1 MPNTASVRARVGV
14 DFLLRELDPGSDQDV
29 LQDVRLPKFCD
40 FVCYSLMRM
49 DLWPMTERIERVLR
63 KEGPGLRP
71 DEDLLHRIVDNLIEV
86 HSMPSDFVSVI
97 QPTAAKN
104 SEGSG
109 AEETGKRPVPVLP
122 VRDTVLF
129 PHAVLPLTVGRESSI
144 QLIQSLGE
152 EKTILVVAQ
161 RDARQDSPQSAD
173 LFATG
178 TRATVHKVVKMPNQS
193 LFVFTE
199 GNERVHLGE
208 FAQLTPFMT
217 AEYEAIPDV
226 EPQQTPEAE
235 ALQRNVV
242 SQFQQIVTSSP
253 TLSDDLQTIAINIDE
268 PGRLADFIAS
278 SLPFLTTTDKQELLE
293 TPDVS
298 ARLERINK
306 HLAKELEVQQLRNK
320 IQTEVQ
326 DSVQSSQRDYYLREQ
341 LKAIQK
347 ELGDVDDTQ
356 KDIAELKEKIETAGM
371 PDDVK
376 KDALK
381 ELGRLSRMNPAAAD
395 YSLTRNYVEWL
406 AVLPWGKTSSGEV
419 DILKAKGILDEDHYG
434 LKKVKDRS
442 LDYLSVRR
450 LKPDMKG
457 PILCFV
463 GPPGV
468 GKTSLGRSIAKAL
481 DRKFSRISLGG
492 MHDEAEIRGHRR
504 TYIGALPGQII
515 QHLKRVEVKDPV
527 FMLDEIDKL
536 GRDFRGDPASA
547 LLETLDPEQNNT
559 FRDNYLDQPFDLS
572 KVLFIC
578 TANQLDTI
586 PGPLLDRMEII
597 ELTGYTE
604 EEKVNIAI
612 KYLIPRQIKENGIT
626 EEQIE
631 FPKESVHLIARHY
644 TREAGVRK
652 LEQQIGTVCRKV
664 ARKIAEGTTEKVVIT
679 PEIVHE
685 FLGGIKVRVDTEIA
699 ERTKR
704 AGVAVGLAWTPA
716 GGDVLFIEAN
726 RMKGKGGFTI
736 TGQIGDVMKES
747 MQAALTWVRSNAAS
761 LGLDEDFTKDTDLHI
776 HVPAGAIPKDGPSA
790 GVTMATALVS
800 LLTDTPVHPLTAMT
814 GEITLSGNVLP
825 VGGIKEKFLAAKR
838 AGVRDVILPTDCK
851 QQVDEDLTPD
861 QTEGVTIHYATR
873 IEDVLA
879 VALPKTQREKAQD
892 EVVRE
897 EVLHATV

>member
-1 MPNTASVRARVGV
+1 MPN
-14 DFLLRELDPGSDQDV
+14 E
-29 LQDVRLPKFCD
+29 
-40 FVCYSLMRM
+40 
-49 DLWPMTERIERVLR
+49 
-63 KEGPGLRP
+63 
-71 DEDLLHRIVDNLIEV
+71 
-86 HSMPSDFVSVI
+86 FVSVI
-97 QPTAAKN
+97 KPGGGKT
-104 SEGSG
+104 GSDKG
-109 AEETGKRPVPVLP
+109 RSYPVLP
-122 VRDTVLF
+122 VRETVLF

-161 RDARQDSPQSAD
+161 KDARQDQPEGTD
-173 LFATG
+173 LHVIG

-199 GNERVHLGE
+199 GIERVRLE
-208 FAQLTPFMT
+208 TFTQATPFLL
-217 AEYEAIPDV
+217 AECEPV
-226 EPQQTPEAE
+226 EETEPEKNPE
-235 ALQRNVV
+235 MQALQRNVLA
-242 SQFQQIVTSSP
+242 QFQEIVTSSS
-253 TLSDDLQTIAINIDE
+253 TLNDDLQTIAINIEE
-268 PGRLADFIAS
+268 PSRLADFIAS
-278 SLPFLTTTDKQELLE
+278 SLPFLTTAEKQDLLE
-293 TPDVS
+293 TEDVKS
-298 ARLERINK
+298 RMIKINGM
-306 HLAKELEVQQLRNK
+306 LAKELEVQQLRNK
-320 IQTEVQ
+320 IQSEVQ
-326 DSVQSSQRDYYLREQ
+326 DAVQQSQRDYYLREQ
-341 LKAIQK
+341 MKAIQK
-347 ELGDVDDTQ
+347 ELGDQDETQ
-356 KDIAELKEKIETAGM
+356 KDLADLKDKIENAGM
-371 PDDVK
+371 PDEVK

-381 ELGRLSRMNPAAAD
+381 ELGRLSRMNAMAAD

-406 AVLPWGKTSSGEV
+406 AVLPWAKSSAGEV
-419 DILKAKGILDEDHYG
+419 DIKKAKDVLDTDHYG
-434 LKKVKDRS
+434 LKKVKDRI

-450 LKPDMKG
+450 LKPNMKG

-468 GKTSLGRSIAKAL
+468 GKTSLGRSIARAL
-481 DRKFSRISLGG
+481 GRKFSRISLGG

-515 QHLKRVEVKDPV
+515 QHLKRVEVNDPV

-586 PGPLLDRMEII
+586 PAPLLDRMEII

-604 EEKVNIAI
+604 EEKVNIAER
-612 KYLIPRQIKENGIT
+612 YLIPRQIKENGIDGETRGETRETRDEGVENREQSSENSGDEAGRGALEAGQEGAT
-626 EEQIE
+626 EIEGTEPVTILTEAPVASSPHIE
-631 FPKESVHLIARHY
+631 FPTESVALIARHY
-644 TREAGVRK
+644 TREAGVRR
-652 LEQQIGTVCRKV
+652 LEQLIGTVCRKT
-664 ARKIAEGTTEKVVIT
+664 ARKVAEGSLAEGEKLVIT
-679 PEIVHE
+679 PAVVHE

-726 RMKGKGGFTI
+726 KMKGKGNFTM

-761 LGLDEDFTKDTDLHI
+761 LDLDEDVLKDIDLHI

-790 GVTMATALVS
+790 GVTMATAIVS
-800 LLTDTPVHPLTAMT
+800 LLKDRPVRPLLAMT

-838 AGVRDVILPTDCK
+838 AGVRDVILPIDVKTN
-851 QQVDEDLTPD
+851 VEEDLTPE
-861 QTEGVTIHYATR
+861 QIEGLTIHYANR
-873 IEDVLA
+873 FEDVLN
-879 VALPKTQREKAQD
+879 VALPQTVGEVVQD
-892 EVVRE
+892 EEVRE
-897 EVLHATV
+897 EVLAGVE

>member
-1 MPNTASVRARVGV
+1 MPN
-14 DFLLRELDPGSDQDV
+14 E
-29 LQDVRLPKFCD
+29 
-40 FVCYSLMRM
+40 
-49 DLWPMTERIERVLR
+49 
-63 KEGPGLRP
+63 
-71 DEDLLHRIVDNLIEV
+71 
-86 HSMPSDFVSVI
+86 FVSVI
-97 QPTAAKN
+97 RPSQ
-104 SEGSG
+104 
-109 AEETGKRPVPVLP
+109 GKILAGDGRVHAYPVLP

-129 PHAVLPLTVGRESSI
+129 PHQVLPLTVGRESSI

-152 EKTILVVAQ
+152 DKTILVVAQ
-161 RDARQDSPQSAD
+161 KDARQDAPEGGD
-173 LFATG
+173 LHEVG

-199 GNERVHLGE
+199 GTERVRLGS
-208 FAQLTPFMT
+208 FTQTQPYLT
-217 AEYEAIPDV
+217 AEADPMEEISS
-226 EPQQTPEAE
+226 EPSPELE
-235 ALQRNVV
+235 ALQRNVLA
-242 SQFQQIVTSSP
+242 QFQEVVSSSS

-268 PGRLADFIAS
+268 PSRLTDFIAS
-278 SLPFLTTTDKQELLE
+278 NLPFLTTAEKQELLE
-293 TPDVS
+293 TTDLK
-298 ARLERINK
+298 ARLDRLNSQ
-306 HLAKELEVQQLRNK
+306 LAKELEVQQLRNK
-320 IQTEVQ
+320 IQSEVQ
-326 DSVQSSQRDYYLREQ
+326 DSVQQSQRDYYLREQ
-341 LKAIQK
+341 MKAIQK
-347 ELGDVDDTQ
+347 ELGDQDDTQ
-356 KDIAELKEKIETAGM
+356 KDIAELKEKIENAGM
-371 PDDVK
+371 SEAVK

-406 AVLPWGKTSSGEV
+406 AVLPWAKGSSGAV
-419 DILKAKGILDEDHYG
+419 DIGKAKDVLDADHYG
-434 LKKVKDRS
+434 LRKVKDRI

-515 QHLKRVEVKDPV
+515 QHLKRVEVNDPV

-586 PGPLLDRMEII
+586 PAPLLDRMEII

-604 EEKVNIAI
+604 EEKVAIAE
-612 KYLIPRQIKENGIT
+612 KYLIPRQIKENGLDPNVL
-626 EEQIE
+626 E
-631 FPKESVHLIARHY
+631 FPTETVGLIARHY

-652 LEQQIGTVCRKV
+652 LEQLIGTV
-664 ARKIAEGTTEKVVIT
+664 ARKTARRVAEGSLHPENGEKLVVT
-679 PEIVHE
+679 PEVVHE

-704 AGVAVGLAWTPA
+704 AGVAVGLAWTPV

-726 RMKGKGGFTI
+726 RMKGKGGFSI

-747 MQAALTWVRSNAAS
+747 MQAALTWVRSNALD
-761 LGLDEDFTKDTDLHI
+761 LGLDEDVLKDIDLHI
-776 HVPAGAIPKDGPSA
+776 HVPAGGIPKDGPSA
-790 GVTMATALVS
+790 GVTMATAIVS
-800 LLTDTPVHPLTAMT
+800 LLTDTPVHPLLAMT

-838 AGVRDVILPTDCK
+838 AGVRDVILPIDVK
-851 QQVDEDLTPD
+851 ANVEEDLTPD
-861 QTEGVTIHYATR
+861 QVAGVTIHYASR
-873 IEDVLA
+873 IEDVLN
-879 VALPKTQREKAQD
+879 VALPKTPREAVQD
-892 EVVRE
+892 EEVRE
-897 EVLHATV
+897 EVLAEVA

>member
-1 MPNTASVRARVGV
+1 MPN
-14 DFLLRELDPGSDQDV
+14 
-29 LQDVRLPKFCD
+29 
-40 FVCYSLMRM
+40 
-49 DLWPMTERIERVLR
+49 
-63 KEGPGLRP
+63 
-71 DEDLLHRIVDNLIEV
+71 
-86 HSMPSDFVSVI
+86 DFVSVI
-97 QPTAAKN
+97 KPSGSSSTKGTGE
-104 SEGSG
+104 STPEGTSSPR
-109 AEETGKRPVPVLP
+109 AIPVLP

-161 RDARQDSPQSAD
+161 RDARQDAPVASDMYSI
-173 LFATG
+173 G

-199 GNERVHLGE
+199 GNERVKVGE

-217 AEYEAIPDV
+217 AEFEIIDDIDPVAS
-226 EPQQTPEAE
+226 PEAE

-242 SQFQQIVTSSP
+242 SQFQSIVTSSP

-268 PGRLADFIAS
+268 PGRLSDFIAS

-293 TPDVS
+293 MPEVT

-326 DSVQSSQRDYYLREQ
+326 DSVQQSQRDYYLREQ

-347 ELGDVDDTQ
+347 ELGDLDDTQ
-356 KDIAELKEKIETAGM
+356 KDIADLKEKIENAGM
-371 PDDVK
+371 PEETK

-419 DILKAKGILDEDHYG
+419 DILKAKEILDEDHYG
-434 LKKVKDRS
+434 LKKVKDRI

-468 GKTSLGRSIAKAL
+468 GKTSLGRSIARAL

-612 KYLIPRQIKENGIT
+612 KYLIPRQIKENGIDADL
-626 EEQIE
+626 IE

-652 LEQQIGTVCRKV
+652 LEQQIGTVCRKL
-664 ARKIAEGTTEKVVIT
+664 ARRIAEGKNEKLVIT
-679 PEIVHE
+679 EAIIHE

-699 ERTKR
+699 NRTKR

-726 RMKGKGGFTI
+726 KMKGKGGFTI

-747 MQAALTWVRSNAAS
+747 MQAALTWVRSNAVS

-800 LLTDTPVHPLTAMT
+800 LLTDVPIHPLTAMT

-838 AGVRDVILPTDCK
+838 AGVLDVILPTDCK
-851 QQVDEDLTPD
+851 QQVDEDLTLE
-861 QTEGVTIHYATR
+861 QISGVRIHYAAR

-879 VALPKTQREKAQD
+879 VALPTTPREALMD
-892 EVVRE
+892 EVLRE
-897 EVLHATV
+897 EVLEAAV